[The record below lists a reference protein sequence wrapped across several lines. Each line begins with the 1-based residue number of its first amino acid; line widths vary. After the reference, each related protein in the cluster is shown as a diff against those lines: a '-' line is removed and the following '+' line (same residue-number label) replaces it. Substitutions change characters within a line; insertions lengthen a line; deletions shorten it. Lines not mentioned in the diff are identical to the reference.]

1 MIRIIL
7 LLFLATVL
15 SLFSHFSP
23 EIKTLLKTKNI
34 PRVALTIII
43 FIIVSLVTFLLPLIE
58 EVEKNKQQKLVE
70 SKLDKII
77 GKLEYQSPQQPTE
90 SIPPRGIKINIGK
103 LKDEGTIAMWYTAV
117 KVENIKVQGK
127 FYLADLFSGL
137 PNKDRISLYFE
148 TIENSNYL
156 VIRTFDANK
165 NTYLMKNN
173 IDNWKNNTKYHI
185 ALTFSAKTE
194 EINLYLNGA
203 IAQKVR
209 IENLKFES
217 LGPEL
222 YLHRSYSGKQN

>member
-7 LLFLATVL
+7 ALFLATVL

-23 EIKTLLKTKNI
+23 EIKIFLKTKNI
-34 PRVALTIII
+34 PSVVLTIII
-43 FIIVSLVTFLLPLIE
+43 FIIVFFVAFLLPLIE
-58 EVEKNKQQKLVE
+58 EMEKSKQQKRIE

-77 GKLEYQSPQQPTE
+77 GQLEYQTE
-90 SIPPRGIKINIGK
+90 SIPPRGIKKNIGK
-103 LKDEGTIAMWYTAV
+103 LKDEGTIVMWYTAL
-117 KVENIKVQGK
+117 KVENVKVQGK
-127 FYLADLFSGL
+127 FYLADLFSGF

-156 VIRTFDANK
+156 VIRTFDANE
-165 NTYLMKNN
+165 NIYLIQQN
-173 IDNWKNNTKYHI
+173 IDDWKNNAKYHI

-194 EINLYLNGA
+194 EINLYLNGVV
-203 IAQKVR
+203 AQKVR

-222 YLHRSYSGKQN
+222 YLYRSYSGKRN